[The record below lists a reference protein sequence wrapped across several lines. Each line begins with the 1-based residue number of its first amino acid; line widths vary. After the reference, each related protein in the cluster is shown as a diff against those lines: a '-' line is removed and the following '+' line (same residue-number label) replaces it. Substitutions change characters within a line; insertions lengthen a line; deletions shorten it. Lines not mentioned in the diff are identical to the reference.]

1 MMNKEKIFT
10 KIYLVYPSGDIRADL
25 NVYERVFLTWLDESP
40 LASLSYTQEVFHSMI
55 PLVNEQS
62 FRTFQR
68 MLKKLKEMG
77 IIKVTVENNLSNL
90 EIITLDKNKLN
101 SQIGTTTV
109 SRQQCRYS
117 ETCKPLCINA

>member
-1 MMNKEKIFT
+1 MNKEKIFT

>member
-1 MMNKEKIFT
+1 MNREQIFT
-10 KIYLVYPSGDIRADL
+10 KVYLIYPKNDIRADL
-25 NVYERVFLTWLDESP
+25 NVYERIFLTWLDESP
-40 LASLSYTQEVFHSMI
+40 LANLSYTQEVFHSMI

-90 EIITLDKNKLN
+90 EIITLDKKKLN
-101 SQIGTTTV
+101 TNIGTTTV
-109 SRQQCRYS
+109 SRQQCQYNKIN
-117 ETCKPLCINA
+117 EPLCINA